1 MRLSRPIRM
10 CATTSIHNR
19 GVSPWLMPRSN
30 RSTLSGTCANKGS
43 SASLR
48 ISSRATSASRRS
60 TTTPV
65 RSAASIRALR
75 SASRSRIG
83 LSAGLAAF
91 CASDIGASFGLTVPC
106 VNLAVT
112 NSSAKR
118 LWDQWV
124 RATFCGAA
132 PHPALQERALLV
144 STPESAAGERRSKSR
159 AQHALGP
166 ARLAPDGADCPWT
179 LLAPARPEPIRR
191 QTSGLRRAIGLFHDG
206 VADACLV
213 TALFRDFLPAV
224 LRFLAGLE
232 RTFDLGRAFHE
243 LMEVHRAEL
252 AANNPQKAALGHSFV
267 SCVRV
272 AGQLVADQTRAY
284 QFRR

>member
-1 MRLSRPIRM
+1 MRLSRPIKV

-19 GVSPWLMPRSN
+19 GVSPSLMPRSN
-30 RSTLSGTCANKGS
+30 RSILSGTWANSGS
-43 SASLR
+43 SASFK

-65 RSAASIRALR
+65 RSAASMRALR

-132 PHPALQERALLV
+132 PHPARPPRG
-144 STPESAAGERRSKSR
+144 SAGERRSKSR

-179 LLAPARPEPIRR
+179 LLAPARPQPIRR

-213 TALFRDFLPAV
+213 TTLFRDFLPAV
-224 LRFLAGLE
+224 HCFPAGLE

-252 AANNPQKAALGHSFV
+252 AANNPKKAALGHSFV
-267 SCVRV
+267 SGVRV